1 MSASLPINIES
12 LLSGKAV
19 ENNRLDYKEGWNPDS
34 VYRTICAFANDFED
48 TGGGYVVIGVE
59 EKDGHAIRPVKGV
72 NPDSIEH
79 IETDMIKYNNL
90 IMPYYQPR
98 LYIEEADGKTIL
110 VISVKPGERRP
121 YKVPDYVTAKQK
133 NYSYYIRYNS
143 SCIVAKDEYER
154 ELFNLANRTPYD
166 DRGNENIQPSDISA
180 ALLRDY
186 LVEVNSKLADQ
197 DLSTNLMSVL
207 EQMDLL
213 EGPKE
218 AKRIKNVAAMMFSE
232 HPERFF
238 KTTQVDIVIF
248 PDGREKNPNN
258 FIEISP
264 IKGPVHRMIRETLAY
279 LRTNVILKRI
289 QKPSDNEKS
298 DVVFNYPYQALE
310 EAVVNALYH
319 RDYQEREPVEIT
331 VEPYRISIL
340 SYAGPDHSISM
351 ECIKECKSLRS
362 RRYRNRRLGE
372 FLKELDLT
380 EGRATGIPTIQE
392 ELEKN
397 GSPRASIETD
407 AERTYFLLDIPVHPV
422 FNNISVLNNQ
432 DGNLTGDLK
441 KFYLAMKEDPNITV
455 SELLKIVNG
464 KKKLTNQLIT
474 KLKKLG
480 YIKREG
486 RRYGQ
491 WVILK

>member
-1 MSASLPINIES
+1 
-12 LLSGKAV
+12 
-19 ENNRLDYKEGWNPDS
+19 
-34 VYRTICAFANDFED
+34 
-48 TGGGYVVIGVE
+48 
-59 EKDGHAIRPVKGV
+59 
-72 NPDSIEH
+72 
-79 IETDMIKYNNL
+79 
-90 IMPYYQPR
+90 
-98 LYIEEADGKTIL
+98 
-110 VISVKPGERRP
+110 
-121 YKVPDYVTAKQK
+121 
-133 NYSYYIRYNS
+133 
-143 SCIVAKDEYER
+143 
-154 ELFNLANRTPYD
+154 
-166 DRGNENIQPSDISA
+166 
-180 ALLRDY
+180 
-186 LVEVNSKLADQ
+186 
-197 DLSTNLMSVL
+197 
-207 EQMDLL
+207 
-213 EGPKE
+213 
-218 AKRIKNVAAMMFSE
+218 MFSE

-289 QKPSDNEKS
+289 QKPKDNEKS

-331 VEPYRISIL
+331 VEPDRISIL

-351 ECIKECKSLRS
+351 ESIKECKSLRS

-407 AERTYFLLDIPVHPV
+407 ADRTYFLLDIPVHPA
-422 FNNISVLNNQ
+422 FNNTPVLNNQ
-432 DGNLTGDLK
+432 ESNLTGNLK
-441 KFYLAMKEDPNITV
+441 VFYLAMKENPNITV
-455 SELLKIVNG
+455 SELLKIVKG
-464 KKKLTNQLIT
+464 KKKLTNQLIAE
-474 KLKKLG
+474 LKTLG